1 MRVLVTEDKRRQ
13 LSYKI
18 LDKVLSKL
26 TREDKDMNV
35 NSVFSNHRVLFKDG
49 NGNIVLKWLENNEAL
64 YVYRDFWLPLSV
76 FSFGEEELQRVIFWW
91 FKDRIRIEP
100 EEVYLMGYHSED

>member
-26 TREDKDMNV
+26 TREDKDMNA